1 MFLKYNV
8 LAVGLTVGATYVHA
22 QPADSLQL
30 ADLAAISVGG
40 HLKEDV
46 LEKMNDISPRETP
59 ALDLIG
65 SGGSFDNQ
73 YFTWIQDELAAP
85 TFASKAVDGGAVA
98 PTTAA
103 SGARVGNWGQ
113 LTDAGVNVGDIAGD
127 AAKIGRSDEMAYQ
140 TTKRLAEMENNIEA
154 SVLSNLPSIA
164 ATTTVAGQTAGLGA
178 WLETNTSH
186 GSGGGAAG
194 GFNTSTS
201 IVDAPTPG
209 ASRALTWALISARID
224 AGYLIG
230 AKPSVLVSRPELTK
244 GIGRYLIDSPYFVA
258 PVANINGQ
266 AVSEVQVSG
275 YIDTFKT
282 DYNYIMRVVPCRNQ
296 QLVDSADT
304 NSTAD
309 ACVLF
314 GLDPEHVEV
323 PQMWGTRIKP
333 LSADGH
339 YMRRMISR
347 LWGTRVTVEKAHFG
361 IYDLQPSAAVTST

>member
-1 MFLKYNV
+1 MS
-8 LAVGLTVGATYVHA
+8 
-22 QPADSLQL
+22 QPTDSLQL

-40 HLKEDV
+40 HLNEDV
-46 LEKMNDISPRETP
+46 LQKMNDISPRETP
-59 ALDLIG
+59 VLDLLG
-65 SGGSFDNQ
+65 SGGTFTNQ
-73 YFTWIQDELAAP
+73 NYSWIQDEIAAP

-98 PTTAA
+98 PPTAA
-103 SGARVGNWGQ
+103 SGARVANWGQ
-113 LTDAGVNVGDIAGD
+113 LTDAGVNVGDIAGE
-127 AAKIGRSDEMAYQ
+127 ASKIGRSDEMAYQ

-164 ATTTVAGQTAGLGA
+164 GTTSVAAQTAGLGA

-194 GFNTSTS
+194 GFNTSTG

-209 ASRALTWALISARID
+209 TSRALTWAMVSARID
-224 AGYLIG
+224 AAYLLG

-266 AVSEVQVSG
+266 QVSEVQVSG

-282 DYNYIMRVVPCRNQ
+282 DYNYVMRVIPTRNQ

-314 GLDPEHVEV
+314 GIDPAYFEI

-347 LWGTRVTVEKAHFG
+347 LWGTRPLVEKAHFG
-361 IYDLQPSAAVTST
+361 IFDLQPSAAVTST